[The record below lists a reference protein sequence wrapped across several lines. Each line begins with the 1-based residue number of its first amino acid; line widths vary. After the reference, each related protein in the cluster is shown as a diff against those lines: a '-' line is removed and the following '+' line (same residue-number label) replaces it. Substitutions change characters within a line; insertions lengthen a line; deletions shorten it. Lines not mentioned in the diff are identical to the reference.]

1 MEDGRGVDLGESKG
15 RGLRG
20 IERETANWD
29 AMYQSLAHYW
39 DFPGQWTENISS
51 FHL

>member
-20 IERETANWD
+20 IEREIVNWD
-29 AMYQSLAHYW
+29 VMYQLFVYYW
-39 DFPGQWTENISS
+39 DFLG
-51 FHL
+51 